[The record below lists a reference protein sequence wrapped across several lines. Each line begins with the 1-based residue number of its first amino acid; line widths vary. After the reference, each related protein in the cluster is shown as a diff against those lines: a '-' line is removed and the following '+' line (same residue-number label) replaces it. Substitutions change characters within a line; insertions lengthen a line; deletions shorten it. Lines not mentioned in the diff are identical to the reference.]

1 MVKVLLQK
9 CGARALHEHELEGG
23 LAEWYKFSHT
33 CENLHLWPLISSG
46 SGSSG
51 STSRRCWR
59 IVGTMT
65 FLSCSKCSI
74 PKGTFVCT
82 TTEGPSFGL
91 SEIDVIKIMAVMLKN
106 YHKLKYIHC
115 RWFQDA
121 ISVKSLC
128 FVRANVAGSLQISCL
143 LWCNLVGNYLVW
155 KQIPVYTICQ
165 TTLMTILI
173 GLLII
178 VRVIVVWLIFI
189 IKHIKNHI
197 KNMIGNTRLVHVLAM
212 KKPHE
217 IFNEIV
223 LMRFLVIHVFLKL
236 RIINTSCL
244 STLTATDHCH
254 KIQHSLWN
262 LLRFRLMF
270 SIATN
275 LIQESSGIYFPPH
288 V

>member
-1 MVKVLLQK
+1 MVKVLLKK
-9 CGARALHEHELEGG
+9 CGARALHEHELVRG

-106 YHKLKYIHC
+106 YHKLKCIHC

-121 ISVKSLC
+121 NSVKSLC
-128 FVRANVAGSLQISCL
+128 FVQANVAGSLQISCL
-143 LWCNLVGNYLVW
+143 WWCNLVGNCMKANSFVHNLSYNFHDNFNW
-155 KQIPVYTICQ
+155 SIDYCQ
-165 TTLMTILI
+165 SDCCMTNFHH
-173 GLLII
+173 
-178 VRVIVVWLIFI
+178 R
-189 IKHIKNHI
+189 
-197 KNMIGNTRLVHVLAM
+197 A
-212 KKPHE
+212 
-217 IFNEIV
+217 
-223 LMRFLVIHVFLKL
+223 
-236 RIINTSCL
+236 C
-244 STLTATDHCH
+244 
-254 KIQHSLWN
+254 
-262 LLRFRLMF
+262 
-270 SIATN
+270 
-275 LIQESSGIYFPPH
+275 
-288 V
+288 